1 VALAGIRPEGKS
13 RMVEMKIKI
22 IALEQET
29 KNPVMFLTDLEDKH
43 FLMIWIGGFEA
54 QAIISEMDGVSV
66 PRPMTH
72 DLMKAVMEQLGGKV
86 KRVVINDL
94 QDQTFFA
101 RIVVEREGREMEIDA
116 RPSDSVALALRFKAP
131 IFVTENVML
140 QAALPNS
147 KKIEE
152 DNRKFKEFI
161 ENLSADAFTVN
172 GEVEQKIRDQ
182 IEREYKERTA
192 GEAGKQPPATGK
204 AKAEGEKS
212 PPRSEGSEEGQ

>member
-1 VALAGIRPEGKS
+1 
-13 RMVEMKIKI
+13 MVEMKVKI

-29 KNPVMFLTDLEDKH
+29 KNPVMFLTDIEDKH

-54 QAIISEMDGVSV
+54 QAIITEMDGISG

-72 DLMKAVMEQLGGKV
+72 DLMKSVMEQLGGKV

-101 RIVVEREGREMEIDA
+101 RIVIERDGGEMEIDA

-152 DNRKFKEFI
+152 DNKKFKEFI
-161 ENLSADAFTVN
+161 ENLSADAFSVN
-172 GEVEQKIRDQ
+172 GEVEKRIREQ
-182 IEREYKERTA
+182 VEREFKDRTS
-192 GEAGKQPPATGK
+192 GEIDKRPPTTG
-204 AKAEGEKS
+204 KAEGEKS
-212 PPRSEGSEEGQ
+212 PPRSDGSEEGK